1 MTKGLN
7 VPGFQL
13 PWEAVD
19 SIVLAALKEQ
29 REHLRTELY
38 NHKVNGAWMH
48 PEDVLRNRE
57 LIEHL
62 TAIIDYYGG

>member
-19 SIVLAALKEQ
+19 LIVLAALKEQ
-29 REHLRTELY
+29 REYLRTELY

-48 PEDVLRNRE
+48 PHDVLINQE

-62 TAIIDYYGG
+62 DALVHHYGG